1 MSVVKRLTK
10 IISNSVQHVAL
21 GSSSS
26 SDADTLRST
35 LPTYDTLTLS
45 AAGLPGD
52 LTCHAYDSVL
62 GILVVGTQMG
72 TLHVL
77 GRNDLE
83 LVVRLDGRPSTPN
96 DPTTKKAAASSSPAS
111 RSASP
116 VSTDPPSRDAALCGV
131 SDVLSVEA
139 KYVAVQ
145 PGTGRIAVV
154 DGENMLHVYHVDATT
169 GGLIMV
175 KKLRII
181 EGTVITMEMDT
192 GSPWLYLGCHN
203 GRVAVVSIETAWK
216 SSYLIQ
222 SLARLPMS
230 PVVALGVH
238 PHSRTTL
245 LIAYYD
251 GSVVTW
257 DLTSK
262 QVLQQYD
269 AAPWA
274 ALTPANTY
282 PVHATCGVWHP
293 DGRAFALGFDNGWVC
308 LWETAQ
314 RGMVAS
320 YALPDFRGSDM
331 TALASDEYMASS
343 SPPAVFKMQWF
354 LETRDPPAAD
364 RTTLVVAGGVSES
377 ALVLIDIPRNETP
390 KSVPP
395 LQFIRH
401 SPGYGTILDFDVMSV
416 CPWQLRN
423 PKALL
428 CMTRSGTTFAYLPT
442 GNPPRLQ
449 RLALPLTLSLACLGQ
464 INVIHQTAVPA
475 ATMNELMDLAARSAT
490 LQSPVPLAYNTS
502 SATTVPSSAPTS
514 PTSPVTAP
522 RVPDH
527 ALLLATCSTGAHVLD
542 LTPSPPAM
550 LAPFSVQ
557 FELIKA
563 VLIDHLPDW
572 LQASPS
578 DLAAWYP
585 GLTLA
590 WATVDWSSRK
600 LVLGCANGTWVEMIC
615 RQYLF
620 AGSEGGAT
628 RRVRIRSMDE
638 MHLDLPPPPL
648 PPRASAVD
656 IALPDSPD
664 SPDSRRM
671 SDPAPGE
678 VPKGAQWIPITLSE
692 PQFRAFDGQVF
703 LPYKVCI
710 PAPAPALPKDA
721 SLAESSLQA
730 AISGTLLAVADAACS
745 VALYD
750 LRTESHI
757 STLDLASMCADI
769 AQSSTPA
776 SSPLRRLRT
785 ASMGASPSTSSF
797 DRPACQVT
805 VLKWYRT
812 VDDVVMLFIGCNGH
826 VFVYVLDD
834 EVVELETVL
843 RDKDDV
849 PILDLLMT
857 PDTAAAPQEVP
868 EPVPL
873 TALAKRESK
882 RSLDDVAERGGGGG
896 SKSGSSGS
904 LNARRSRRD
913 IARSAAGAN
922 AILEP
927 TCLVVTRDSVR
938 LLDLDDFRKLHS
950 WKPDLDRHG
959 HILAAQIVKGPAKL
973 TDSGDGKSTRASSR
987 TRTGS
992 GNVGVLSSHMELS
1005 GSTAGP
1011 ENPVLVVVTDVTVVI
1026 LSFPGLEFLTDMSSP
1041 VIANPDGPTRL
1052 AVTRDGHLV
1061 HVAGANRVMTV
1072 ATLRDTAWLAQ
1083 PTLVLPTDGG
1093 TPLPPRPVATR
1104 ASSPLGTI
1112 LSYLGGSSGAAAVVP
1127 EPTTDP
1133 AAAAAALA
1141 AAFGAVPAVASAAG
1155 TVPRRDRTS
1164 SSGGTS
1170 PAAAA
1175 AEAGNVFQKAKD
1187 GLSERGERLE
1197 KLEEKFADLAVASSN
1212 FADMAKQ
1219 IRQKQEAQ
1227 SRRWF
1232 PFG

>member
-10 IISNSVQHVAL
+10 IISNSVQHVAH
-21 GSSSS
+21 GNSSS
-26 SDADTLRST
+26 SDADTFRST
-35 LPTYDTLTLS
+35 LPAYDTVTLS

-52 LTCHAYDSVL
+52 LTCHAYDPVL
-62 GILVVGTQMG
+62 GILVVGTLTG

-83 LVVRLDGRPSTPN
+83 LVVRLDGRSSTPN
-96 DPTTKKAAASSSPAS
+96 DSPTKKSAANSSPAS

-116 VSTDPPSRDAALCGV
+116 ASTDPASRDAALRGV

-145 PGTGRIAVV
+145 PGTGRIAAV
-154 DGENMLHVYHVDATT
+154 DGENMLHVFHADATT
-169 GGLIMV
+169 GGLTMV

-203 GRVAVVSIETAWK
+203 GRVVVVSVETAWK

-257 DLTSK
+257 DLTNK

-269 AAPWA
+269 SAPWA
-274 ALTPANTY
+274 TLSPANTY
-282 PVHATCGVWHP
+282 PVHATCGIWHP

-320 YALPDFRGSDM
+320 YALPDFRGSGM
-331 TALASDEYMASS
+331 AALASDDYMASS

-354 LETRDPPAAD
+354 LETRVPPAAE

-377 ALVLIDIPRNETP
+377 ALVLLDIPRNEIP
-390 KSVPP
+390 KTVPP

-401 SPGYGTILDFDVMSV
+401 SPGYGTILDFCVMSV
-416 CPWQLRN
+416 CPWQLRD

-428 CMTRSGTTFAYLPT
+428 CMTRSGTTFAYLPM

-464 INVIHQTAVPA
+464 IIEMRQTAVPA

-502 SATTVPSSAPTS
+502 SATAVSSSASTS
-514 PTSPVTAP
+514 PTSPLMAP

-600 LVLGCANGTWVEMIC
+600 LVLGCVNGTWVEMIC

-620 AGSEGGAT
+620 AASEGGAT

-638 MHLDLPPPPL
+638 MHLDIPPPPL

-656 IALPDSPD
+656 IALPESPE
-664 SPDSRRM
+664 SPGERRM
-671 SDPAPGE
+671 SDPAPADS
-678 VPKGAQWIPITLSE
+678 PKVAQWIPITLSE

-710 PAPAPALPKDA
+710 PAPAPAPPKDA
-721 SLAESSLQA
+721 APAESSLQA

-757 STLDLASMCADI
+757 ATLDLASMCAEI

-785 ASMGASPSTSSF
+785 ASMGTSPSASSF
-797 DRPACQVT
+797 DRSACQIT

-857 PDTAAAPQEVP
+857 PDTAAAPQEVS

-873 TALAKRESK
+873 AAFAKRESK
-882 RSLDDVAERGGGGG
+882 RSLDDVAESGGGGG
-896 SKSGSSGS
+896 AKSGSSGS

-913 IARSAAGAN
+913 IARSAAGVN

-927 TCLVVTRDSVR
+927 TCLVVTRDSMR

-959 HILAAQIVKGPAKL
+959 HIPRRK
-973 TDSGDGKSTRASSR
+973 
-987 TRTGS
+987 S
-992 GNVGVLSSHMELS
+992 GNVGVSSSHMELS

-1011 ENPVLVVVTDVTVVI
+1011 ENPVLVVVTDVAVVI

-1041 VIANPDGPTRL
+1041 VVASPDGPTRL

-1061 HVAGANRVMTV
+1061 YVAGANRVMTV
-1072 ATLRDTAWLAQ
+1072 ATLRETAWIAQ

-1093 TPLPPRPVATR
+1093 TPLPPRPVAAR
-1104 ASSPLGTI
+1104 ASSPLGAI
-1112 LSYLGGSSGAAAVVP
+1112 LSYLGGSSSAAVAVP

-1141 AAFGAVPAVASAAG
+1141 GSVWGAPCGGARGWDDPASR
-1155 TVPRRDRTS
+1155 PRVVIGRDE
-1164 SSGGTS
+1164 SSGGRSET
-1170 PAAAA
+1170 
-1175 AEAGNVFQKAKD
+1175 GNVFQKAKD

-1219 IRQKQEAQ
+1219 IRQKQRGAVAPM
-1227 SRRWF
+1227 WHF
-1232 PFG
+1232 